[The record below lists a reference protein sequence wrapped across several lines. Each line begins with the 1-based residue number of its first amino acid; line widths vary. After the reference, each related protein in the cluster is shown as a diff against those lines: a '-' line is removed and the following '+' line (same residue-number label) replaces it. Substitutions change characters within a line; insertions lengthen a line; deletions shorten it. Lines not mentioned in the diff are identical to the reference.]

1 MSSRVKVPSDDPSD
15 SFGFV
20 IERTAKRMKQ
30 YYQKMLRD
38 AQINITVDQWILLK
52 AIYKKDGSSQYEI
65 ASSTFKDAPT
75 VTRILDI
82 LSNKGLI
89 ERVPDAVDRRKFN
102 IRITKKGKE
111 QVKEILPV
119 VQSFRET
126 SWKGLTKKQLG
137 EMTSLLNVVF
147 DNLDKKNEK

>member
-1 MSSRVKVPSDDPSD
+1 MSSTVKVPIDDPSD

-38 AQINITVDQWILLK
+38 AHIDITVDQWILLK

-82 LSNKGLI
+82 LSTKGLI
-89 ERVPDAVDRRKFN
+89 ERVADSVDRRKFN

-111 QVKEILPV
+111 QVKQISPV

-126 SWKGLTKKQLG
+126 SWNGLTKKQLG
-137 EMTSLLNVVF
+137 EMTNLLNVVF
-147 DNLDKKNEK
+147 DNLDKKSEK